1 MRIDVH
7 AHYWTDAYLDML
19 VGLGRS
25 DTATQRGI
33 GAGGGAEIDAR
44 LRLMDRAGIDVQ
56 VLSAA
61 PQLPYGDDEART
73 AAAARYVNDE
83 YAALV
88 STHPD
93 RFRAFAATPMP
104 HIDAALTEIS
114 RAIDE
119 LGMVG
124 LTMNTSILDR
134 AITDP
139 EFEPVFAKLDRRG
152 AILYLHPV
160 GNGACSP
167 LVSEHHITWMV
178 GAPFED
184 TIAAMQLITS
194 GHLQKY
200 PAVKIICSH
209 LGGALPMIPRRADD
223 HVPWEAPDTQE
234 APSQAVPAVVRH
246 RKPLPPPALRCAID
260 SFGADR
266 LLLGTEFPY
275 EDGDT
280 FVRAVEYIIDVTDP
294 AEAHAILDAN
304 AMALFRIATRRSC
317 SSAWRRAGPPRT
329 ERLRESTPQPA
340 LVPNPIRGSP
350 CCGRLALPRA

>member
-19 VGLGRS
+19 VELGLP

-33 GAGGGAEIDAR
+33 GAGDGEELAAR
-44 LRLMDRAGIDVQ
+44 LRLMDRAGIDLQ

-61 PQLPYGDDEART
+61 PQLPYSGDTDGAV
-73 AAAARYVNDE
+73 AAARYINDE

-88 STHPD
+88 SAHPD
-93 RFRAFAATPMP
+93 RFRAFAATPIP
-104 HIDAALTEIS
+104 DTDAAIDEMV

-124 LTMNTSILDR
+124 LTMNASIAGR

-139 EFEPVFAKLDRRG
+139 EFEPMFAELDRRA
-152 AILYLHPV
+152 AILYLHPA

-167 LVSEHHITWMV
+167 LVSEHRITWMV

-194 GHLQKY
+194 GHLQRY

-209 LGGALPMIPRRADD
+209 LGGALPMITRRADD
-223 HVPWEAPDTQE
+223 HIAWEAPDTPE
-234 APSQAVPAVVRH
+234 APSEAVH
-246 RKPLPPPALRCAID
+246 RLWYDTVSHCHAPALRCAIE

-266 LLLGTEFPY
+266 LLLGTDFPY

-280 FVRAVEYIIDVTDP
+280 FVNAVDYIIDSTDP
-294 AEAHAILDAN
+294 GEAHAILDAN
-304 AMALFRIATRRSC
+304 AMALF
-317 SSAWRRAGPPRT
+317 G
-329 ERLRESTPQPA
+329 
-340 LVPNPIRGSP
+340 
-350 CCGRLALPRA
+350 LAD

>member
-19 VGLGRS
+19 VDLGRS

-33 GAGGGAEIDAR
+33 GAGGGAELDAR
-44 LRLMDRAGIDVQ
+44 LRLMDRAGVDIQ

-88 STHPD
+88 SSHPD

-104 HIDAALTEIS
+104 HIDASITEMS

-119 LGMVG
+119 LGMSG

-139 EFEPVFAKLDRRG
+139 EFEPVFAELDRRG

-194 GHLQKY
+194 GHLQRF
-200 PAVKIICSH
+200 PNVRIICSH
-209 LGGALPMIPRRADD
+209 LGGALPMIPLRADD
-223 HVPWEAPDTQE
+223 HVAWEAPDTPE
-234 APSQAVPAVVRH
+234 APSHAVH
-246 RKPLPPPALRCAID
+246 RLWYDTVSHCHAPALRCAID

-266 LLLGTEFPY
+266 ILLGTDFPY

-280 FVRAVEYIIDVTDP
+280 FVRAVEYIIDATDP

-304 AMALFRIATRRSC
+304 AMALFRISD
-317 SSAWRRAGPPRT
+317 
-329 ERLRESTPQPA
+329 
-340 LVPNPIRGSP
+340 
-350 CCGRLALPRA
+350 

>member
-7 AHYWTDAYLDML
+7 AHYWTDHYLDML
-19 VGLGRS
+19 VGLGKT

-33 GAGGGAEIDAR
+33 GAGDGAELDAR
-44 LRLMDRAGIDVQ
+44 LRLMDRAGIDLQ

-61 PQLPYGDDEART
+61 PQLPYGTDADLAV
-73 AAAARYVNDE
+73 AAARYINDE

-88 STHPD
+88 AAHPD

-104 HIDAALTEIS
+104 DIEASIAEIHRAL
-114 RAIDE
+114 DE

-124 LTMNTSILDR
+124 ITMNTSVLNR

-139 EFEPVFAKLDRRG
+139 GFEPIFAELDARG
-152 AILYLHPV
+152 AVLYLHPA

-167 LVSEHHITWMV
+167 LVTEHHITWMV

-194 GHLQKY
+194 GHLQRY
-200 PAVKIICSH
+200 PGVKIICSH
-209 LGGALPMIPRRADD
+209 LGGALPMITRRADD
-223 HVPWEAPDTQE
+223 HLPWEAPDTPE
-234 APSQAVPAVVRH
+234 PPTQAVH
-246 RKPLPPPALRCAID
+246 RMWFDTVSHGHGPALRCAID

-266 LLLGTEFPY
+266 ILLGTDFPY

-280 FVRAVEYIIDVTDP
+280 FVRAVDYVSDVADP
-294 AEAHAILDAN
+294 GEAHAILDAN
-304 AMALFRIATRRSC
+304 AMALFH
-317 SSAWRRAGPPRT
+317 
-329 ERLRESTPQPA
+329 
-340 LVPNPIRGSP
+340 
-350 CCGRLALPRA
+350 LA

>member
-7 AHYWTDAYLDML
+7 AHYWSDAYLDML
-19 VGLGRS
+19 VDLGRS
-25 DTATQRGI
+25 DAATQRGI
-33 GAGGGAEIDAR
+33 GAGGGAELEAR
-44 LRLMDRAGIDVQ
+44 LRLMDRAGVDIQ

-61 PQLPYGDDEART
+61 PQLPHGDDETRT

-88 STHPD
+88 SSHPD

-104 HIDAALTEIS
+104 HIDASIAEIS

-119 LGMVG
+119 LGMAG
-124 LTMNTSILDR
+124 LAMNTSILGR

-139 EFEPVFAKLDRRG
+139 AFEPVFAELDRRG
-152 AILYLHPV
+152 AILCLHPV

-167 LVSEHHITWMV
+167 LVSDHHITWMV

-194 GHLQKY
+194 GHLQRF
-200 PAVKIICSH
+200 PNVRIICSH

-223 HVPWEAPDTQE
+223 HVAWEAPDTPE
-234 APSQAVPAVVRH
+234 EPSHAVH
-246 RKPLPPPALRCAID
+246 RLWYDTVSHCHAPALRCAID
-260 SFGADR
+260 TFGADR
-266 LLLGTEFPY
+266 LMLGTDFPY

-280 FVRAVEYIIDVTDP
+280 FVRAVEYIIDATDP

-304 AMALFRIATRRSC
+304 AMALFRIRD
-317 SSAWRRAGPPRT
+317 
-329 ERLRESTPQPA
+329 
-340 LVPNPIRGSP
+340 
-350 CCGRLALPRA
+350 

>member
-1 MRIDVH
+1 
-7 AHYWTDAYLDML
+7 ML
-19 VGLGRS
+19 VKPGRS

-33 GAGGGAEIDAR
+33 GAGSGSELDAR
-44 LRLMDRAGIDVQ
+44 LRLMDRAGVDIQ

-61 PQLPYGDDEART
+61 PQLPYSAENADGAV
-73 AAAARYVNDE
+73 AAARYVNDE

-88 STHPD
+88 SLHRD
-93 RFRAFAATPMP
+93 RFRAFAAMPMP
-104 HIDAALTEIS
+104 HIDAAIAEMS

-124 LTMNTSILDR
+124 VTMNTSILDR

-139 EFEPVFAKLDRRG
+139 AFEPVFAELDRRG

-209 LGGALPMIPRRADD
+209 LG
-223 HVPWEAPDTQE
+223 
-234 APSQAVPAVVRH
+234 VRC
-246 RKPLPPPALRCAID
+246 R
-260 SFGADR
+260 
-266 LLLGTEFPY
+266 
-275 EDGDT
+275 
-280 FVRAVEYIIDVTDP
+280 
-294 AEAHAILDAN
+294 
-304 AMALFRIATRRSC
+304 
-317 SSAWRRAGPPRT
+317 
-329 ERLRESTPQPA
+329 
-340 LVPNPIRGSP
+340 
-350 CCGRLALPRA
+350 

>member
-1 MRIDVH
+1 
-7 AHYWTDAYLDML
+7 
-19 VGLGRS
+19 
-25 DTATQRGI
+25 
-33 GAGGGAEIDAR
+33 
-44 LRLMDRAGIDVQ
+44 

-139 EFEPVFAKLDRRG
+139 EFEPVFAELDRRG

-184 TIAAMQLITS
+184 TIAAMQLNLRTS
-194 GHLQKY
+194 AEVSRGQDHLL
-200 PAVKIICSH
+200 ASRGC
-209 LGGALPMIPRRADD
+209 AADD
-223 HVPWEAPDTQE
+223 SAAGRRPRPV
-234 APSQAVPAVVRH
+234 
-246 RKPLPPPALRCAID
+246 
-260 SFGADR
+260 G
-266 LLLGTEFPY
+266 GT
-275 EDGDT
+275 
-280 FVRAVEYIIDVTDP
+280 
-294 AEAHAILDAN
+294 
-304 AMALFRIATRRSC
+304 
-317 SSAWRRAGPPRT
+317 
-329 ERLRESTPQPA
+329 
-340 LVPNPIRGSP
+340 
-350 CCGRLALPRA
+350 

>member
-19 VGLGRS
+19 VYLGRS

-33 GAGGGAEIDAR
+33 GAGGGAELDAR
-44 LRLMDRAGIDVQ
+44 LRLMDRAGIDIQ

-61 PQLPYGDDEART
+61 PQLPYGDDAART
-73 AAAARYVNDE
+73 TTAARYVNDE
-83 YAALV
+83 YAALLA
-88 STHPD
+88 SHPD

-104 HIDAALTEIS
+104 HIDAAIAEIG

-124 LTMNTSILDR
+124 VTMTTSVLDR
-134 AITDP
+134 DITDP
-139 EFEPVFAKLDRRG
+139 QFEPVFAELDRRG

-167 LVSEHHITWMV
+167 LVSDHHITWMV

-194 GHLQKY
+194 GYLQRF
-200 PAVKIICSH
+200 PNVRIICSH
-209 LGGALPMIPRRADD
+209 LGGALPMIPLRADD
-223 HVPWEAPDTQE
+223 HVAWEAPDTPE
-234 APSQAVPAVVRH
+234 KPSLAVRRMWYDTVSHCHA
-246 RKPLPPPALRCAID
+246 PALRCAID

-266 LLLGTEFPY
+266 ILLGTDFPY

-280 FVRAVEYIIDVTDP
+280 FIRAVGYVNDAADP
-294 AEAHAILDAN
+294 AEARAILEGN
-304 AMALFRIATRRSC
+304 AMTLFGI
-317 SSAWRRAGPPRT
+317 GD
-329 ERLRESTPQPA
+329 
-340 LVPNPIRGSP
+340 
-350 CCGRLALPRA
+350 

>member
-19 VGLGRS
+19 FDLGRS

-33 GAGGGAEIDAR
+33 GGGSELEAR
-44 LRLMDRAGIDVQ
+44 LRLMDRAGIDIQ

-61 PQLPYGDDEART
+61 PQLPYGDDAALT
-73 AAAARYVNDE
+73 ATAARYVNDE

-88 STHPD
+88 TAHPD

-104 HIDAALTEIS
+104 HIDAAITEIG

-124 LTMNTSILDR
+124 VTMNTSILDR

-139 EFEPVFAKLDRRG
+139 QFEPVFAELDRRG

-167 LVSEHHITWMV
+167 LVSDHHITWMV

-184 TIAAMQLITS
+184 TIAAMQLITA
-194 GHLQKY
+194 GYLQRY
-200 PAVKIICSH
+200 PNMRVISSH
-209 LGGALPMIPRRADD
+209 LGGALPMIPLRADD
-223 HVPWEAPDTQE
+223 HVAWEAPDTPE
-234 APSQAVPAVVRH
+234 KPSTAMRRMWYDTVSHCHA
-246 RKPLPPPALRCAID
+246 PALRCAID
-260 SFGADR
+260 TFGFER
-266 LLLGTEFPY
+266 ILLGTDFPY

-280 FVRAVEYIIDVTDP
+280 FVRAID
-294 AEAHAILDAN
+294 
-304 AMALFRIATRRSC
+304 
-317 SSAWRRAGPPRT
+317 
-329 ERLRESTPQPA
+329 
-340 LVPNPIRGSP
+340 
-350 CCGRLALPRA
+350 